1 MFVEHFKDN
10 VSGVL
15 NATSGPGKFRG
26 FKDHIKFL
34 LDVLIATFP
43 GFLTVTMM
51 ICFLNV

>member
-34 LDVLIATFP
+34 LDVLI
-43 GFLTVTMM
+43 TVTMM

>member
-26 FKDHIKFL
+26 FKFL
-34 LDVLIATFP
+34 LDVLI
-43 GFLTVTMM
+43 TVTMM